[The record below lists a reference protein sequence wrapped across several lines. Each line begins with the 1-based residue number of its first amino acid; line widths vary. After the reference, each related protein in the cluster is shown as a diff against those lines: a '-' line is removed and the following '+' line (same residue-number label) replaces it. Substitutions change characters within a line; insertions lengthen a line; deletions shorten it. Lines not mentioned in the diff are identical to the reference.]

1 MIRSLCFLA
10 TYQCNA
16 RCDYC
21 ECGPKLRA
29 RLSLGDMVGYI
40 DQAAALGTVGQ
51 VVFSGGEATLLG
63 DDLFAAIGHAH
74 ARGMLTRVVTNGWW
88 GHTPA
93 RAGAFLGRL
102 RDAGLTE
109 INISVDDLHQAW
121 IPLERVA
128 NCVRACV
135 DGGFKCLVVHK
146 ESREPTITKTVLE
159 RAFGLALVD
168 FESAR
173 TYTADEE
180 CRLFVTGP
188 IVPVG
193 REPAAASARPL
204 RAAPCGKSCGSILRD
219 VVIDP
224 WHRFLV
230 CCGIVSKGIPELT
243 LEDLR
248 TSPMIDV
255 IDAANQDLILNWLA
269 LEGPASIARFITEHD
284 PAVTFDDRYV
294 GICHLCND
302 IFTRE
307 DSRAVLHANAW
318 RARPRIALHRSFLE
332 AARADEELSSLYV
345 KT

>member
-21 ECGPKLRA
+21 ECGPKLRR
-29 RLSLGDMVGYI
+29 RLSLDDIVGYI
-40 DQAAALGTVGQ
+40 DQAATLGTVAQ

-63 DDLFAAIGHAH
+63 PDLFTAIEHANG
-74 ARGMLTRVVTNGWW
+74 RGMLTRVVTNGWW
-88 GHTPA
+88 GHTRQ
-93 RAGAFLGRL
+93 RADAFLGRL

-109 INISVDDLHQAW
+109 INVSVDDLHQAW

-128 NCVRACV
+128 NCARACV
-135 DGGFKCLVVHK
+135 DSGFKCLIVHK
-146 ESREPTITKTVLE
+146 QSREPGITKAVLE
-159 RAFGLALVD
+159 RAFGFDLVD
-168 FESAR
+168 YDATE
-173 TYTADEE
+173 TYTAEEE

-193 REPAAASARPL
+193 REPAPDSVKPLHSAA
-204 RAAPCGKSCGSILRD
+204 CGKSCGSILRD

-224 WHRFLV
+224 YHRFLV

-243 LEDLR
+243 LQDLR
-248 TSPMIDV
+248 TTPLIDV
-255 IDAANQDLILNWLA
+255 IDDANNDLILNWLA
-269 LEGPASIARFITEHD
+269 LEGPASIARFIMEQD
-284 PAVTFDDRYV
+284 PSVTFDAPYV

-302 IFTRE
+302 IFTRPE
-307 DSRAVLHANAW
+307 TRDVLHANAW
-318 RARPRIALHRSFLE
+318 KARGRIAMHRSFLE
-332 AARADEELSSLYV
+332 AARADKELSALYV